1 MLARRIIPCLDIR
14 DGRVVKGVNFVG
26 LRDAGDPVELAA
38 HYDRAGADELV
49 FLDISASHEGRR
61 TIFEVVERVAAQ
73 VFIPLTV
80 GGGIRDVEDVRQA
93 LLSGADKVSVNT
105 AAVADPHLI
114 RASASRFG
122 SQCVVLA
129 IDARRVAGAGGDGPR
144 WEVYTHG
151 GRRPTGLDAVEWA
164 RRGVALGAGEILLTS
179 MDADGTRG
187 GFDLELTARI
197 AEAVDVP
204 VIASGGAGSPEDI
217 LRVLTE
223 GKADAA
229 LAASIFH
236 YGTYTV
242 QQVKEYLAARGVPV
256 RLDALPASRGE
267 TASGGAR

>member
-1 MLARRIIPCLDIR
+1 MLARRIVPCLDVSH
-14 DGRVVKGVNFVG
+14 GRVVKGVRFEN
-26 LRDAGDPVELAA
+26 LREMGDPIELATRYSQLA
-38 HYDRAGADELV
+38 ADELV

-61 TIFEVVERVAAQ
+61 TIFDVVERVAAQ

-93 LLSGADKVSVNT
+93 LLSGADKVSLNT

-114 RASASRFG
+114 RASARRFG

-129 IDARRVAGAGGDGPR
+129 IDARRVAGSGDGPR

-187 GFDLELTARI
+187 GFDLELTARVS
-197 AEAVDVP
+197 EAVDVP

-236 YGTYTV
+236 YGTTTV
-242 QQVKEYLAARGVPV
+242 SAVKDFLRRKGLLL
-256 RLDALPASRGE
+256 R
-267 TASGGAR
+267 